1 MFDLI
6 DNIETILP
14 VYLLVFI
21 RLTTMMIIMPIFS
34 HALINNR
41 FRSLIAFSFALIIGS
56 SLSNSTDLNI
66 NSIWEFALLVI
77 TESLLGFILGF
88 GTKIVF
94 EAFSVAG
101 SMIGLQMG
109 IAYANIIDPTTRQ
122 QVPIVSQFLM
132 LLAILFLFATDGHLF
147 LIETMVRHFEI
158 IPLGL
163 NQLSDQT
170 GQAIISGG
178 SMMFLKGLQFA
189 APAMIMLLLIDT
201 GIGFMA
207 RVMPQMNIFLL
218 HYLLK

>member
-14 VYLLVFI
+14 VYLLVFV

-66 NSIWEFALLVI
+66 NSIWEFALLVV

-94 EAFSVAG
+94 EAFSVAL
-101 SMIGLQMG
+101 IIIFKFAEIVFILIFFLRIQDFGLYGPQPPNPVTDQF
-109 IAYANIIDPTTRQ
+109 YFTTYLIIWPTPPTH
-122 QVPIVSQFLM
+122 PF
-132 LLAILFLFATDGHLF
+132 
-147 LIETMVRHFEI
+147 
-158 IPLGL
+158 
-163 NQLSDQT
+163 
-170 GQAIISGG
+170 
-178 SMMFLKGLQFA
+178 
-189 APAMIMLLLIDT
+189 
-201 GIGFMA
+201 
-207 RVMPQMNIFLL
+207 
-218 HYLLK
+218 